1 MVLGKPEV
9 RVLRTFG
16 FGPSQRTEFVVL
28 AKTIPALGEKNEVIA
43 VKRQSYN
50 AIRRTTDPV
59 PRAISN
65 RPIHYL
71 ANKTFRGPGPSQAA
85 A

>member
-16 FGPSQRTEFVVL
+16 FGPSQRSGLVVL
-28 AKTIPALGEKNEVIA
+28 AKIIPTLGERSEVRAI
-43 VKRQSYN
+43 KRQSYN